1 MTLKEVWRRVMMLAG
16 MSRVTSL
23 SDQGNVQ
30 KVQVQTPLDLRNDTL
45 RFAEFGFSSG
55 LPNGTDVIVLSL
67 GGDRSAQVAVAS
79 NHNGFRHEGLQPG
92 EVVIYNQWGLYVKLK
107 EDEIEIEAK
116 GQKVNINNA
125 SDVTVHASGTVTIDA
140 PDTNLT
146 GNLTVAGMTTIN
158 GLNAGAGGGISTFYS
173 TIDHY
178 GTYNIHGSFYHIDG
192 VMVSLGRKID
202 GNHTHDYSA
211 GGGTTER
218 PNA

>member
-1 MTLKEVWRRVMMLAG
+1 MNIKEVWRRVMMLAG

-92 EVVIYNQWGLYVKLK
+92 EVVVYNQWGLYVKLK
-107 EDEIEIEAK
+107 EDEIEVEAK

-125 SDVTVHASGTVTIDA
+125 SDVKVQASGTVTIDVLE
-140 PDTNLT
+140 TKLT
-146 GNLTVAGMTTIN
+146 GNLTVCGITTTK
-158 GLNAGAGGGISTFYS
+158 GLIAGGGGGEASFTGVVN
-173 TIDHY
+173 HN
-178 GTYNIHGSFYHIDG
+178 GEYNLTGDFTHEGGSMSSD
-192 VMVSLGRKID
+192 GRKID
-202 GNHTHDYSA
+202 GTHVHPESE
-211 GGGTTER
+211 GGTTER
-218 PNA
+218 PNP